1 MNLKIKSGKIK
12 SGLMAAGVAVVIAIA
27 ACGSTTKTPTTT
39 AKATLTVAG
48 FNFPESSILA
58 NIYGQGLAHEG
69 YTINYKLL
77 LGSRKV
83 MIPAIKA
90 GQVDLYPG
98 YAASELEEF
107 NNQAGEA
114 TSDPVATTAK
124 LNARINPLG
133 LVALTPSPAVDKN
146 AFAVPKAIADQ
157 YHLTKLS
164 DLTAVAGQL
173 TFGAGPECAT
183 YAFCLP
189 GLEKV
194 YGIHFKATKVLDTD
208 GPLTRAAF
216 KNGSIQVGLVFTT
229 DSDLKSLGL
238 VVLEDDKNLTAADNV
253 VPIIRQPLA
262 TDDVKKILNALDAKL
277 TTADM
282 ITMNTQVESLHQD
295 ADAVAKA
302 WLQKNNYSS

>member
-1 MNLKIKSGKIK
+1 MNLKIKSVW
-12 SGLMAAGVAVVIAIA
+12 LAAGAALVMAIV
-27 ACGSTTKTPTTT
+27 ACGGTTT
-39 AKATLTVAG
+39 PAPAAKATLTVAG

-77 LGSRKV
+77 LGTRKV

-107 NNQAGEA
+107 NSQAGEA

-164 DLTAVAGQL
+164 DLTPAAGQL

-194 YGIHFKATKVLDTD
+194 YGLHFKATKTLDTD

-229 DSDLKSLGL
+229 DSDLKAAGL

-253 VPIIRQPLA
+253 VPIVRQAVA
-262 TDDVKKILNALDAKL
+262 TDEVKKILNALDAKL

-282 ITMNTQVESLHQD
+282 ITMNIQVESLHQD
-295 ADAVAKA
+295 ADVVAKA
-302 WLQKNNYSS
+302 WLQQHNYSS

>member
-1 MNLKIKSGKIK
+1 MNLKIKSGW
-12 SGLMAAGVAVVIAIA
+12 LAAGAALVMAIV
-27 ACGSTTKTPTTT
+27 ACGGTTT
-39 AKATLTVAG
+39 PAPAAKATLTVAG

-77 LGSRKV
+77 LGTRPV

-98 YAASELEEF
+98 YAASELEAF
-107 NNQAGEA
+107 NSQAGEA

-157 YHLTKLS
+157 YHLAKLS

-189 GLEKV
+189 GLAKV
-194 YGIHFKATKVLDTD
+194 YGLHFKATKTLDTD

-229 DSDLKSLGL
+229 DSDLKAAGL

-253 VPIIRQPLA
+253 IPIVRQAVA
-262 TDDVKKILNALDAKL
+262 TDEVKKILNALDAKL

-282 ITMNTQVESLHQD
+282 ITMNIQVESLHQD

-302 WLQKNNYSS
+302 WLQQHNYSS